1 MSIDYRLDHIALLV
15 RDLDETARFLTEVLQ
30 IREVPDPMGG
40 GHIRWF
46 EFGNSQRFHIQAG
59 DISRTH
65 VEKRTHFALSAP
77 DLDAV
82 IAHFRALG
90 VSFSN
95 MKGDVG
101 EVNVRPDGM
110 RAIFV
115 QDPNGYWFEI
125 NDFEPTPKG

>member
-1 MSIDYRLDHIALLV
+1 MSIEYRLDHIALLV
-15 RDLDETARFLTEVLQ
+15 RDLDETAKFLTEVLQ

-46 EFGNSQRFHIQAG
+46 EFGNAQRFHIQAG
-59 DISRTH
+59 DISRTF

-82 IAHFRALG
+82 IAHFRSIG
-90 VSFSN
+90 VAFSN
-95 MKGDVG
+95 MAGVPG

-110 RAIFV
+110 RAVFV

-125 NDFEPTPKG
+125 NDFR

>member
-30 IREVPDPMGG
+30 VRAVPNPMGG
-40 GHIRWF
+40 TEIRWF
-46 EFGNSQRFHIQAG
+46 EFGNGQRFHIQAG
-59 DISRTH
+59 DLSRTH

-82 IAHFRALG
+82 LARFRALG
-90 VSFSN
+90 VPFSN
-95 MKGDVG
+95 MKGDIG

-110 RAIFV
+110 RAVFV
-115 QDPNGYWFEI
+115 EDPNGYWFEI
-125 NDFEPTPKG
+125 NDFR

>member
-59 DISRTH
+59 DISRTF

-82 IAHFRALG
+82 IAHFTSVG
-90 VSFSN
+90 VPFSN
-95 MKGDVG
+95 MKGDIG
-101 EVNVRPDGM
+101 QVNVRPDGM
-110 RAIFV
+110 RAVFV

-125 NDFEPTPKG
+125 NDFEPGP

>member
-1 MSIDYRLDHIALLV
+1 MSMEYRLDHIALLV
-15 RDLDETARFLTEVLQ
+15 RDLEETAKFLTEVLQ
-30 IREVPDPMGG
+30 VREVPNPMGG
-40 GHIRWF
+40 REIRWF

-82 IAHFRALG
+82 MAHFRAIG
-90 VSFSN
+90 VVFSN
-95 MKGDVG
+95 MAGVAG

-110 RAIFV
+110 RAVFV

-125 NDFEPTPKG
+125 NDFR

>member
-15 RDLDETARFLTEVLQ
+15 RDLEETTDFLTRVLQ
-30 IREVPDPMGG
+30 IRAIPNPMGG
-40 GHIRWF
+40 KEIRWF
-46 EFGNSQRFHIQAG
+46 EIGSGNRFHVQAG

-82 IAHFRALG
+82 IAHLNALG
-90 VSFSN
+90 VSFSD
-95 MKGDVG
+95 MKGTPG
-101 EVNVRPDGM
+101 AVNVRPDGM

-125 NDFEPTPKG
+125 NDFR

>member
-15 RDLDETARFLTEVLQ
+15 RDLDETAKFLTEVLQ

-40 GHIRWF
+40 TR
-46 EFGNSQRFHIQAG
+46 NSQRFHIQAG

-77 DLDAV
+77 DFEAV
-82 IAHFRALG
+82 LTHLRALG
-90 VSFSN
+90 TPFSDMQGN
-95 MKGDVG
+95 PGA
-101 EVNVRPDGM
+101 VNTRPDGM
-110 RAIFV
+110 RAVFV

-125 NDFEPTPKG
+125 NDFR

>member
-1 MSIDYRLDHIALLV
+1 MSIEYRLDHIALLV
-15 RDLDETARFLTEVLQ
+15 RDLDETAKFLTEVLQ

-46 EFGNSQRFHIQAG
+46 EFGNGQRFHIQAG

-82 IAHFRALG
+82 IEHFRAAG
-90 VSFSN
+90 VTFSN
-95 MKGDVG
+95 MAGVAG

-110 RAIFV
+110 RAVFV

-125 NDFEPTPKG
+125 NDFK

>member
-1 MSIDYRLDHIALLV
+1 MSMEYRLDHIALLV
-15 RDLDETARFLTEVLQ
+15 RDLDETAKFLTEVLQ
-30 IREVPDPMGG
+30 IREVRNPMGG

-46 EFGNSQRFHIQAG
+46 EFGNSQRIHIQAG

-82 IAHFRALG
+82 LVHFRAIG
-90 VSFSN
+90 VPFSN
-95 MKGDVG
+95 MTGDVG

-110 RAIFV
+110 RAVFV

-125 NDFEPTPKG
+125 NDFN

>member
-15 RDLDETARFLTEVLQ
+15 RDLDETTRFLIEVLQ
-30 IREVPDPMGG
+30 VRAVANPMGG
-40 GHIRWF
+40 TEIRWF
-46 EFGNSQRFHIQAG
+46 EFGNGQRFHVQAG

-82 IAHFRALG
+82 LDHLRGLG
-90 VSFSN
+90 VPFSN

-110 RAIFV
+110 RAVFV
-115 QDPNGYWFEI
+115 EDPNGYWFEI
-125 NDFEPTPKG
+125 NDFKP

>member
-15 RDLDETARFLTEVLQ
+15 RDLDETTDFLTRVLQ
-30 IREVPDPMGG
+30 IRAIPNPMGG
-40 GHIRWF
+40 TEIRWF
-46 EFGNSQRFHIQAG
+46 EIGSGNRFHVQAG

-82 IAHFRALG
+82 IAHLNAFG
-90 VSFSN
+90 VGFSD
-95 MKGDVG
+95 MKGTPG
-101 EVNVRPDGM
+101 AVNVRPDGM

-125 NDFEPTPKG
+125 NDFR

>member
-15 RDLDETARFLTEVLQ
+15 RDLDETAKFLTDVLQ

-46 EFGNSQRFHIQAG
+46 EFGNAQRFHIQAG

-82 IAHFRALG
+82 LAHFRATG

-101 EVNVRPDGM
+101 EINVRPDGM
-110 RAIFV
+110 RAVFV

-125 NDFEPTPKG
+125 NDFK

>member
-1 MSIDYRLDHIALLV
+1 MSIEYRLDHIALLV
-15 RDLDETARFLTEVLQ
+15 RDLDETATFLTEVLQ

-46 EFGNSQRFHIQAG
+46 EFGNGQRFHIQAG
-59 DISRTH
+59 DISRTF

-82 IAHFRALG
+82 IAHFRSAG
-90 VSFSN
+90 VAFSN
-95 MKGDVG
+95 MAGVAG
-101 EVNVRPDGM
+101 EINVRPDGM
-110 RAIFV
+110 RAVFV

-125 NDFEPTPKG
+125 NDFR

>member
-15 RDLDETARFLTEVLQ
+15 RDLDETARFLTEVLR

-40 GHIRWF
+40 KQIRWF
-46 EFGNSQRFHIQAG
+46 EFGNAQRFHIQAG
-59 DISRTH
+59 DISRTR

-77 DLDAV
+77 DFDAAL
-82 IAHFRALG
+82 AHFNAVG
-90 VSFSN
+90 AEFSN
-95 MKGDVG
+95 MAGVPG

-110 RAIFV
+110 RAVFI

-125 NDFEPTPKG
+125 NDFK